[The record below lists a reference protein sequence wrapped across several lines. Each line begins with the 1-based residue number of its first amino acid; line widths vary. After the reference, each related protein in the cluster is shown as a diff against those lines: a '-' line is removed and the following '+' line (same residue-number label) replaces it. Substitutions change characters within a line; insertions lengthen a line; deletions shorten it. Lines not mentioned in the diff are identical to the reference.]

1 MSRAAFPVTVGTRP
15 FTVRVAVGRG
25 LVSCQWRG
33 ARVPGKKRRKLLT
46 KSWPDS
52 PANRATALAYA
63 KDYAAERQRLAKAP
77 AEPPPAAPARLT
89 LGELWE
95 RYKLSCAHG
104 WRPKTARNYASHAKT
119 LLDVL
124 HENRAVEDTGL
135 DEVDA
140 YRAARRA
147 GDATHGQI
155 AHGQVR
161 REIGFL
167 RQLATWAYGRGL
179 TPANRLSAYRYR
191 VPLDERTD
199 GPGEYTRA
207 DLLAVA
213 AELGKPQHWRARGAI
228 ALCGSLGARIN
239 AVLHLTWDDVD
250 FAAGTVTWR
259 AEWDKLGRVRVQPL
273 TTRARAAL
281 TECLEHRHATEAW
294 VFWAVRTR
302 GRPYAYQSLHYH
314 LTEAEDRAHVTH
326 LPGRGFDGLRR
337 MVVGDIGD
345 LRAAAAWIG
354 DSSLKVVAGSYLKQR
369 ASDVETGKAA
379 IEGIEK

>member
-1 MSRAAFPVTVGTRP
+1 MSRTAFPVTVGTRP
-15 FTVRVAVGRG
+15 FTVRVSVARG

-33 ARVPGKKRRKLLT
+33 KPIPDKKRRKLLT

-52 PANRATALAYA
+52 AANRRTALAYA
-63 KDYAAERQRLAKAP
+63 KDYAAERQRLAKAA
-77 AEPPPAAPARLT
+77 AEPAPVVPARLT
-89 LGELWE
+89 LGALWE
-95 RYKLSCAHG
+95 RYKVSCAHG

-147 GDATHGQI
+147 GGI

-179 TPANRLSAYRYR
+179 TPANRLSAYKYR

-199 GPGEYTRA
+199 GPAEYTRA
-207 DLLAVA
+207 DLLRVA

-250 FAAGTVTWR
+250 FAAGTLIWR
-259 AEWDKLGRVRVQPL
+259 KEWDKLGKERVQPL

-281 TECLEHRHATEAW
+281 TECLAHRHLTEAW

-314 LTEAEDRAHVTH
+314 LTEAEGRAHVTH
-326 LPGRGFDGLRR
+326 LPGRAFHGLRR

-354 DSSLKVVAGSYLKQR
+354 DSSLKVVAGAYLKTR
-369 ASDVETGKAA
+369 ATDTEAGKMA
-379 IEGIEK
+379 IEMIEKS